1 MDVCV
6 AGSDLQSRHAHDKDL
21 FLKTH
26 VKKWN
31 SRCVDVNKTDST
43 RQKIYTIAT
52 HQLAEKTKSNRVAP
66 IFPHCCYWVMSC
78 HYTTLQY
85 FPNSRLRF
93 THSLVTHKSVEYK
106 ANEIKRIRY
115 QQFRNSAEKKKHTG
129 GSHSWT
135 RLWVSEDHFISTCT
149 EPWTYTTSSQR
160 GTENNNTQFLF
171 SVKLDRLFGAHS
183 NLWCQDQSMWP
194 NIRDW
199 RTESALTLS
208 QFTRESGQWWQYM
221 CIFSFYGLFQL
232 IKAPRKQSLC
242 Y

>member
-115 QQFRNSAEKKKHTG
+115 QQFRNSAEKKK
-129 GSHSWT
+129 
-135 RLWVSEDHFISTCT
+135 
-149 EPWTYTTSSQR
+149 TYR
-160 GTENNNTQFLF
+160 
-171 SVKLDRLFGAHS
+171 R
-183 NLWCQDQSMWP
+183 QSLL
-194 NIRDW
+194 NK
-199 RTESALTLS
+199 AL
-208 QFTRESGQWWQYM
+208 GQWGPLHKHMHRAMNIHYQLSKGHWEQQHP
-221 CIFSFYGLFQL
+221 IFILGKTRSFVWRSFKLVMSRP
-232 IKAPRKQSLC
+232 KHVA
-242 Y
+242 